1 MRLVSC
7 CAWILLLRCLLVSD
21 GAGSLSDSSAGAAAV
36 PDVLDE
42 YIGRYSNWGRWGDD
56 DEVGTMN
63 LVTRGMVRDAA
74 RQVALGQVVPLGLE
88 FNQHGPQTGANG
100 RFNCLRYTIATGTDH
115 VMGAQ
120 RWAGGPI
127 PREMGYA
134 DDTVVLHLQS
144 ATHWDSLSHIFHRG
158 KMYNG
163 YPAAEVTAQGT
174 LRNGSERFK
183 DRLIGRG
190 VLLDIPRVLDLE
202 SLADGYPI
210 TVDDLEAAAEF
221 GRVEIRPGDILMIR
235 TGQMARCVRDG
246 WGTYAGGDAP
256 GLSFYTV
263 PWLASRD
270 IAAVAT
276 DTWGVEV
283 RPNELPNSF
292 QPFHIAT
299 LVYMGLLLGEMFN
312 LEALADACAADG
324 IYEAL
329 LVAPPLAITGT
340 AGAPPGPVAI
350 R

>member
-1 MRLVSC
+1 MSE
-7 CAWILLLRCLLVSD
+7 
-21 GAGSLSDSSAGAAAV
+21 GPGSLNDVGVGAAAV

-42 YIGRYSNWGRWGDD
+42 YIARYSNWGRWGDG

-63 LVTRGMVRDAA
+63 HITAGMVRDAA

-88 FNQHGPQTGANG
+88 FNQNGPQTGANG

-120 RWAGGPI
+120 RWAGGAI
-127 PREMGYA
+127 PREMGYS

-163 YPAAEVTAQGT
+163 YPAAEVTALGT
-174 LRNGSERFK
+174 PHNGSERLK
-183 DRLIGRG
+183 DRLVGRG
-190 VLLDIPRVLDLE
+190 VLLDLPRVFGLE

-221 GRVEIRPGDILMIR
+221 GQVEIRSGDILMIR
-235 TGQMARCVRDG
+235 TGQMARCLRDG

-256 GLSFYTV
+256 GLSFYTI
-263 PWLASRD
+263 PWLASRHT
-270 IAAVAT
+270 AAVAT

-283 RPNELPNSF
+283 RPNELPDSF

-329 LVAPPLAITGT
+329 FVGPPLAITGT